1 MGNMTTLQILQGI
14 KTWVTT
20 KLNLKQD
27 VINDLANIRSGAQ
40 AGSTAIQPADLSA
53 YFNDASY
60 DNNAHRINF
69 YHGQTVVAYV
79 DASPFIVDGM
89 VDDVRIENGYLV
101 IDFNTASGKQDISIP
116 LTDIFNPNN
125 YYNKTQA
132 DGLLAQKQ
140 DVIQDLTDI
149 RSGAS
154 AGSTAVQPSTLN
166 NAVKNVVAES
176 GVYDVSA
183 NNDNTKF
190 ESLSAL
196 LSSANLNTLIPTDI
210 RKGGMSI
217 KFVLSS
223 DNKYVRYNL
232 LADEFSTDVEDWE
245 EDASIEKLESGDII
259 PKLAQNLESW
269 EGREDLTVNSTWSE
283 PVRTT
288 AGDASIVSSKGG
300 KIVSI
305 VPRSDFYA
313 SALKA
318 TGFNLLRN
326 AVQIGTT
333 TKYYFLAPKLIF
345 GTFGTADEPNGVL
358 FTNAQGEKMTPT
370 VYFKKL
376 SDGVPTSS
384 SYGSACTYTTSNGYR
399 FYTCSEIGYMV
410 VDGVTLA
417 STCAHIAWS
426 RRYDEYK
433 AIDAAGDAGS
443 SISLAAIFTALHAAN
458 QPALFIT
465 NEVRDFIEF
474 TNTTAVWHRVCN
486 KTTVS
491 TWTNTEIPSEGD
503 GASTY
508 IHSASISGI
517 KSGGV
522 ARIGSTMLTVEG
534 TTVSFTDSNATA
546 AAADVVYELATQASG
561 TVSITPTYTLE
572 DWGLEYLEGAT
583 GTAEV
588 TTQYCRNY
596 PDSLA
601 ALAQFDFKDLSLVV
615 GEALAE
621 LFYDIQGIKSNMKR
635 YTEMIDEYGYPMRM
649 GQKVFDLTDGAPTEI
664 PMSLGLVRLDAST
677 GHLWVSKALSIST
690 SDWKQVQ

>member
-1 MGNMTTLQILQGI
+1 MT
-14 KTWVTT
+14 KATT
-20 KLNLKQD
+20 KQAMQKVHDWTNGKIVYDISVAHLDGQGNPTPYA
-27 VINDLANIRSGAQ
+27 DLTAALGAGGANI
-40 AGSTAIQPADLSA
+40 P
-53 YFNDASY
+53 
-60 DNNAHRINF
+60 
-69 YHGQTVVAYV
+69 
-79 DASPFIVDGM
+79 
-89 VDDVRIENGYLV
+89 E
-101 IDFNTASGKQDISIP
+101 P
-116 LTDIFNPNN
+116 L
-125 YYNKTQA
+125 Q
-132 DGLLAQKQ
+132 
-140 DVIQDLTDI
+140 
-149 RSGAS
+149 R
-154 AGSTAVQPSTLN
+154 
-166 NAVKNVVAES
+166 
-176 GVYDVSA
+176 
-183 NNDNTKF
+183 
-190 ESLSAL
+190 
-196 LSSANLNTLIPTDI
+196 
-210 RKGGMSI
+210 GGMEVKFI
-217 KFVLSS
+217 KGSAQSS
-223 DNKYVRYNL
+223 DNKYIRYNL
-232 LADEFSTDVEDWE
+232 IADEFSTDVEDWE
-245 EDASIEKLESGDII
+245 EDASVEKLEGGDII

-333 TKYYFLAPKLIF
+333 TKYYFLVPKLIF

-384 SYGSACTYTTSNGYR
+384 SYGSACTHTTSNGYR

-410 VDGVTLA
+410 VDGATLA

-433 AIDAAGDAGS
+433 AIDAADDAGS

-491 TWTNTEIPSEGD
+491 TWTNTEIPSEGG

-508 IHSASISGI
+508 IHSASISGM

-534 TTVSFTDSNATA
+534 TTVSFTDGNATA
-546 AAADVVYELATQASG
+546 ASADVIYELATQASG
-561 TVSITPTYTLE
+561 TVSITPTYSLE

-649 GQKVFDLTDGAPTEI
+649 GQRVFDLTDGAPTEI

-677 GHLWVSKALSIST
+677 GHMWVSKGLTIST
-690 SDWKQVQ
+690 DDWKQVQ

>member
-1 MGNMTTLQILQGI
+1 MADIKVYGTLRTMAIDGI
-14 KTWVTT
+14 VATADQ
-20 KLNLKQD
+20 LKDTNVGKFQEE
-27 VINDLANIRSGAQ
+27 INHELAG
-40 AGSTAIQPADLSA
+40 
-53 YFNDASY
+53 
-60 DNNAHRINF
+60 
-69 YHGQTVVAYV
+69 
-79 DASPFIVDGM
+79 GM
-89 VDDVRIENGYLV
+89 E
-101 IDFNTASGKQDISIP
+101 GKQDTIE
-116 LTDIFNPNN
+116 
-125 YYNKTQA
+125 
-132 DGLLAQKQ
+132 
-140 DVIQDLTDI
+140 DLEQI
-149 RSGAS
+149 RSLS
-154 AGSTAVQPSTLN
+154 NSAVQPSVLQAAIADFITKSVNDLVN
-166 NAVKNVVAES
+166 YYKKSETYTKAEVNGLIGAIKQFTYRVVSSLPTASESTMYIIYLIPSSNASTQNVKDEFITIQNGSSYSWEQIGSTKIDLS
-176 GVYDVSA
+176 GYSTTEEMNA
-183 NNDNTKF
+183 AIT
-190 ESLSAL
+190 SAL
-196 LSSANLNTLIPTDI
+196 NTALSDYYDKTATDH
-210 RKGGMSI
+210 
-217 KFVLSS
+217 
-223 DNKYVRYNL
+223 L
-232 LADEFSTDVEDWE
+232 LAAKANTTD
-245 EDASIEKLESGDII
+245 LENGTIV
-259 PKLAQNLESW
+259 PKLATNLESW
-269 EGREDLTVNSTWSE
+269 EGREDLTVNTTFSE

-333 TKYYFLAPKLIF
+333 TKYYFLVPKLIF
-345 GTFGTADEPNGVL
+345 GTFGTADEPNGIL

-433 AIDAAGDAGS
+433 AIDAADDAGS

-491 TWTNTEIPSEGD
+491 TWTNTEIPSEGG

-508 IHSASISGI
+508 IHSASISGM

-522 ARIGSTMLTVEG
+522 ARIESTMLTVEG
-534 TTVSFTDSNATA
+534 TTVSFTDGNATA
-546 AAADVVYELATQASG
+546 ASADVVYELATQASG
-561 TVSITPTYTLE
+561 TVSITPTYSLE

-615 GEALAE
+615 GETLAE

-649 GQKVFDLTDGAPTEI
+649 GQRVFDLTDGAPTEI

-677 GHLWVSKALSIST
+677 GHMWVSKGLTIST
-690 SDWKQVQ
+690 NDWKQVQ

>member
-1 MGNMTTLQILQGI
+1 MADEKLSTVSMLNQIASWVNGKIELVKAYFPSQADPTTNQLADKAFVNSSIATATATFRGTYNVVSDLSLSYNATHAQIQTALDSAISTADNNDYAFVQIPTSATSTDIANVEKYKFNG
-14 KTWVTT
+14 TAWGFEYE
-20 KLNLKQD
+20 LNNSGFTAAQWAA
-27 VINDLANIRSGAQ
+27 INSGA
-40 AGSTAIQPADLSA
+40 TLELI
-53 YFNDASY
+53 
-60 DNNAHRINF
+60 
-69 YHGQTVVAYV
+69 
-79 DASPFIVDGM
+79 
-89 VDDVRIENGYLV
+89 
-101 IDFNTASGKQDISIP
+101 GK
-116 LTDIFNPNN
+116 
-125 YYNKTQA
+125 
-132 DGLLAQKQ
+132 
-140 DVIQDLTDI
+140 
-149 RSGAS
+149 
-154 AGSTAVQPSTLN
+154 
-166 NAVKNVVAES
+166 
-176 GVYDVSA
+176 
-183 NNDNTKF
+183 
-190 ESLSAL
+190 LSAL
-196 LSSANLNTLIPTDI
+196 PTNAELTTLLGGKVDKVNGKGLSTNDYTTEEKNKLGALPTNTDLNTALGAKAAKTD
-210 RKGGMSI
+210 
-217 KFVLSS
+217 
-223 DNKYVRYNL
+223 
-232 LADEFSTDVEDWE
+232 
-245 EDASIEKLESGDII
+245 LENGTIV
-259 PKLAQNLESW
+259 PKLATNLESW
-269 EGREDLTVNSTWSE
+269 EGREDLTVNSTFSE

-333 TKYYFLAPKLIF
+333 TKYYFLVPKLIF

-384 SYGSACTYTTSNGYR
+384 SYGSACTHTTSNGYR

-410 VDGVTLA
+410 VDGATLA

-433 AIDAAGDAGS
+433 AIDAADDAGS

-491 TWTNTEIPSEGD
+491 TWTNTEIPSEGG

-508 IHSASISGI
+508 IHSASISGM

-534 TTVSFTDSNATA
+534 TTVSFTDGNATA
-546 AAADVVYELATQASG
+546 ASADVIYELATQASG
-561 TVSITPTYTLE
+561 TVSITPTYSLE

-649 GQKVFDLTDGAPTEI
+649 GQRVFDLTDGAPTEI

-677 GHLWVSKALSIST
+677 GHMWVSKGLTIST
-690 SDWKQVQ
+690 DDWKQVQ

>member
-14 KTWVTT
+14 KDWATT

-27 VINDLANIRSGAQ
+27 VINDLANIRSGAL
-40 AGSTAIQPADLSA
+40 AGSTAVQPAELSA

-79 DASPFIVDGM
+79 DASPFIIDGM

-101 IDFNTASGKQDISIP
+101 IDFNTESGKQDISIP
-116 LTDIFNPNN
+116 LTDIFNPAN
-125 YYNKTQA
+125 YYDKTA
-132 DGLLAQKQ
+132 TDHLLAAKANTT
-140 DVIQDLTDI
+140 DLENGTI
-149 RSGAS
+149 
-154 AGSTAVQPSTLN
+154 V
-166 NAVKNVVAES
+166 
-176 GVYDVSA
+176 
-183 NNDNTKF
+183 
-190 ESLSAL
+190 
-196 LSSANLNTLIPTDI
+196 
-210 RKGGMSI
+210 
-217 KFVLSS
+217 
-223 DNKYVRYNL
+223 
-232 LADEFSTDVEDWE
+232 
-245 EDASIEKLESGDII
+245 
-259 PKLAQNLESW
+259 PKLATNLESW
-269 EGREDLTVNSTWSE
+269 EGREDLTVNTTFSE

-326 AVQIGTT
+326 AVQIEGT
-333 TKYYFLAPKLIF
+333 TKYYFLVPKLIF
-345 GTFGTADEPNGVL
+345 GTFGTSDEPNGVL

-433 AIDAAGDAGS
+433 AINAEGDAGS

-491 TWTNTEIPSEGD
+491 SWTNTEVPSEGG

-508 IHSASISGI
+508 IHSATISGM

-522 ARIGSTMLTVEG
+522 ARIESTMLTVEG

-546 AAADVVYELATQASG
+546 ASADVVYELATQSSG
-561 TVSITPTYTLE
+561 TVSITPTYSLE

-649 GQKVFDLTDGAPTEI
+649 GQRVFDLTDGAPTEI

-677 GHLWVSKALSIST
+677 GHMWVSKGLTIST
-690 SDWKQVQ
+690 NDWKQVQ

>member
-14 KTWVTT
+14 KDWATT

-27 VINDLANIRSGAQ
+27 VINDLANIRSGAL
-40 AGSTAIQPADLSA
+40 AGSTAVQPAELSA

-79 DASPFIVDGM
+79 DASPFIIDGM

-101 IDFNTASGKQDISIP
+101 IDFNTESGKQDISIP
-116 LTDIFNPNN
+116 LTDIFNPAN
-125 YYNKTQA
+125 YYDKTA
-132 DGLLAQKQ
+132 TDHLLAAKANTT
-140 DVIQDLTDI
+140 DLENGTI
-149 RSGAS
+149 
-154 AGSTAVQPSTLN
+154 V
-166 NAVKNVVAES
+166 
-176 GVYDVSA
+176 
-183 NNDNTKF
+183 
-190 ESLSAL
+190 
-196 LSSANLNTLIPTDI
+196 
-210 RKGGMSI
+210 
-217 KFVLSS
+217 
-223 DNKYVRYNL
+223 
-232 LADEFSTDVEDWE
+232 
-245 EDASIEKLESGDII
+245 
-259 PKLAQNLESW
+259 PKLATNLESW
-269 EGREDLTVNSTWSE
+269 EGREDLTVNTTFSE

-326 AVQIGTT
+326 AVQIEGT
-333 TKYYFLAPKLIF
+333 TKYYFLVPKLIF
-345 GTFGTADEPNGVL
+345 GTFGTSDEPNGVL

-433 AIDAAGDAGS
+433 AINAEGDAGS
-443 SISLAAIFTALHAAN
+443 SISLAAIFTALHTAN

-491 TWTNTEIPSEGD
+491 SWTNTEVPSEGG

-508 IHSASISGI
+508 IHSATISGM

-522 ARIGSTMLTVEG
+522 ARIESTMLTVEG

-546 AAADVVYELATQASG
+546 ASADVVYELATQSSG
-561 TVSITPTYTLE
+561 TVSITPTYSLE

-649 GQKVFDLTDGAPTEI
+649 GQRVFDLTDGAPTEI

-677 GHLWVSKALSIST
+677 GHMWVSKGLTIST
-690 SDWKQVQ
+690 NDWKQVQ

>member
-1 MGNMTTLQILQGI
+1 MADEKLSTVSMLNQIASWVNGKIELVKAYFPSQADPTTNQLADKAFVNSSIATATATFRGTYNVVSDLSLSYNATHAQIQTALDSAISTADNNDYAFVQIPTSATSTDIAKVEKYKFNG
-14 KTWVTT
+14 TAWGFEYE
-20 KLNLKQD
+20 LNNSGFTAAQWAA
-27 VINDLANIRSGAQ
+27 INSGA
-40 AGSTAIQPADLSA
+40 TLELI
-53 YFNDASY
+53 
-60 DNNAHRINF
+60 
-69 YHGQTVVAYV
+69 
-79 DASPFIVDGM
+79 
-89 VDDVRIENGYLV
+89 
-101 IDFNTASGKQDISIP
+101 GK
-116 LTDIFNPNN
+116 
-125 YYNKTQA
+125 
-132 DGLLAQKQ
+132 
-140 DVIQDLTDI
+140 
-149 RSGAS
+149 
-154 AGSTAVQPSTLN
+154 
-166 NAVKNVVAES
+166 
-176 GVYDVSA
+176 
-183 NNDNTKF
+183 
-190 ESLSAL
+190 LSAL
-196 LSSANLNTLIPTDI
+196 PTNAELTTLLGGKVDKVNGKGLSTNDYTTEEKNKLGALPTNTDLNTALGAKAAKTD
-210 RKGGMSI
+210 
-217 KFVLSS
+217 
-223 DNKYVRYNL
+223 
-232 LADEFSTDVEDWE
+232 
-245 EDASIEKLESGDII
+245 LENGTIV
-259 PKLAQNLESW
+259 PKLATNLESW
-269 EGREDLTVNSTWSE
+269 EGREDLTVNSTFSE

-333 TKYYFLAPKLIF
+333 TKYYFLVPKLIF

-399 FYTCSEIGYMV
+399 FYTCSEIGYIV

-433 AIDAAGDAGS
+433 AIDAADDAGS

-491 TWTNTEIPSEGD
+491 TWTNTEIPSEGG

-508 IHSASISGI
+508 IHSASISGM

-534 TTVSFTDSNATA
+534 TTVNFTDGNATA

-561 TVSITPTYTLE
+561 TVSITPTYSLE

-615 GEALAE
+615 GEALTE
-621 LFYDIQGIKSNMKR
+621 LFYDIQGIKSNLKR

-649 GQKVFDLTDGAPTEI
+649 GQRVFDLTDGAPTEI

-677 GHLWVSKALSIST
+677 GHMWVSKGLTIST
-690 SDWKQVQ
+690 NDWKQVQ

>member
-1 MGNMTTLQILQGI
+1 MTTQQILQGVHDWTNGKI
-14 KTWVTT
+14 VYDISAAHPDGQGKPTPYA
-20 KLNLKQD
+20 
-27 VINDLANIRSGAQ
+27 DLTAALGTGGANI
-40 AGSTAIQPADLSA
+40 P
-53 YFNDASY
+53 
-60 DNNAHRINF
+60 
-69 YHGQTVVAYV
+69 
-79 DASPFIVDGM
+79 
-89 VDDVRIENGYLV
+89 
-101 IDFNTASGKQDISIP
+101 
-116 LTDIFNPNN
+116 
-125 YYNKTQA
+125 
-132 DGLLAQKQ
+132 
-140 DVIQDLTDI
+140 
-149 RSGAS
+149 
-154 AGSTAVQPSTLN
+154 
-166 NAVKNVVAES
+166 
-176 GVYDVSA
+176 
-183 NNDNTKF
+183 
-190 ESLSAL
+190 ESL
-196 LSSANLNTLIPTDI
+196 
-210 RKGGMSI
+210 RKGGMSVKFI
-217 KFVLSS
+217 KGSAQSF